1 MRRAGRVAAV
11 QILYQLDTGE
21 RWELA
26 GELVPLFFAYLGA
39 EVAGEARSFAEALVS
54 GTVARREELDRLI
67 ERASE
72 HWRLARM
79 SRVDRSILRLA
90 TYELLSDDP
99 PPTRV
104 VLNEAVELAKE
115 LGAEE
120 SSAFVNG
127 VLNRVASDLGLS
139 V

>member
-11 QILYQLDTGE
+11 QILYQLDTGD
-21 RWELA
+21 RFALA
-26 GELVPLFFAYLGA
+26 GELTPMFFDYLGT
-39 EVAGEARSFAEALVS
+39 EVAGEARSFAEALVR
-54 GTVARREELDRLI
+54 GTVARLDELDRLI
-67 ERASE
+67 EQASE

-90 TYELLSDDP
+90 AYELLSDEGTP
-99 PPTRV
+99 PRV

-120 SSAFVNG
+120 SSSFVNG
-127 VLNRVASDLGLS
+127 VLNRVASNLGLEL
-139 V
+139 

>member
-21 RWELA
+21 RWERTD
-26 GELVPLFFAYLGA
+26 ELVPLFFAFLGA
-39 EVAGEARSFAEALVS
+39 EIAGEARTFAEALVR
-54 GTVARREELDRLI
+54 GTVSRLEELDRLI
-67 ERASE
+67 ELASE

-90 TYELLSDDP
+90 AYELLSDEGTP
-99 PPTRV
+99 PRV

-120 SSAFVNG
+120 SSSFVNG
-127 VLNRVASDLGLS
+127 VLNRVASNLGLAI
-139 V
+139 

>member
-21 RWELA
+21 RWEHA

-54 GTVARREELDRLI
+54 GTVARLEELDRLI
-67 ERASE
+67 ELASQ
-72 HWRLARM
+72 HWRVARM

-90 TYELLSDDP
+90 THELTSDEGTP
-99 PPTRV
+99 PRV

-120 SSAFVNG
+120 SSSFVNG
-127 VLNRVASDLGLS
+127 VLSRVASNLGLAI
-139 V
+139 